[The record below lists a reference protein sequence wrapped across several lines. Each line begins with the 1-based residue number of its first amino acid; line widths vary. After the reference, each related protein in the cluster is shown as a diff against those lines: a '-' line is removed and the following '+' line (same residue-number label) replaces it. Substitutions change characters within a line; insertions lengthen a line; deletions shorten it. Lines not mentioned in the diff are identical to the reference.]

1 MTASGVSRLNTVEL
15 FCAAARARSFT
26 AAATELGTTPSAI
39 SKAVQRLENRLGLK
53 LFQRST
59 RAVRLTDEG
68 QTYYATCRSALE
80 TIQDVEKTLMRH
92 RSMPRGVLR
101 LSLPYTYGVKRV
113 LPLLPRYVERYL
125 GQVKVEVSLSNAVI
139 DFVAEEVDMSIRL
152 GPVGGSG
159 LVVRKL
165 HDARACVVA
174 SPTYLRQ
181 HGIPHRPEDLRQ
193 HTCLGLR
200 MPDTGRLMPWT
211 FATGDGGVRTVALQ
225 PGLTFDHPL
234 GVLTAALNDA
244 GFARLLD
251 FTVHDDLIS
260 GRLVEVLT
268 DVRPPPLPVS
278 AVYQSNRHVPAK
290 VRTFLDF
297 LLEAG

>member
-1 MTASGVSRLNTVEL
+1 MARL
-15 FCAAARARSFT
+15 RA
-26 AAATELGTTPSAI
+26 I
-39 SKAVQRLENRLGLK
+39 
-53 LFQRST
+53 
-59 RAVRLTDEG
+59 
-68 QTYYATCRSALE
+68 E
-80 TIQDVEKTLMRH
+80 TIQDVEKTLTRH

-152 GPVGGSG
+152 GPVSGSG

-165 HDARACVVA
+165 HDARACIVA
-174 SPTYLRQ
+174 SPAYLRQ
-181 HGIPHRPEDLRQ
+181 HGVPRHPEDLRQ
-193 HTCLGLR
+193 HACLGLR
-200 MPDTGRLMPWT
+200 MPDSGRLMPWT
-211 FATGDGGVRTVALQ
+211 FRDGAGTDRTVAVQ
-225 PGLTFDHPL
+225 PSMTFDHPL

-260 GRLVEVLT
+260 GRLTEVLT
-268 DVRPPPLPVS
+268 DFRPPPLAVS
-278 AVYQSNRHVPAK
+278 AVYHGSRHLPAK